1 VPKKV
6 LVLLIICHKEDR
18 KSNDSNAHK
27 SWKNSRTAAESIKNT
42 EAINESEER
51 KDFPE
56 VICIK

>member
-1 VPKKV
+1 MTATRINPGKI
-6 LVLLIICHKEDR
+6 LVQR
-18 KSNDSNAHK
+18 
-27 SWKNSRTAAESIKNT
+27 AESIKNT